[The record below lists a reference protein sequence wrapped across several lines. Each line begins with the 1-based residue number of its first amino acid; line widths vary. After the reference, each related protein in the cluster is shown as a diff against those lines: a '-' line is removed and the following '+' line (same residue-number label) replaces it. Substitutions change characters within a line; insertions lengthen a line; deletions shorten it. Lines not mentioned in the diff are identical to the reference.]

1 MSTYKITVINRTGK
15 QVCTGI
21 DPSGNYSGS
30 TMVGSLANGVLNP
43 GVTSGFVFSGN
54 AGPYQVGYITVLS
67 GNNMLSGGKTGYNG
81 IVVYDVYPNAI
92 VTIATEVGARPSEA
106 ADKE

>member
-21 DPSGNYSGS
+21 DPAYFASGG
-30 TMVGSLANGVLNP
+30 TVAGTLANGVLNP

-54 AGPYQVGYITVLS
+54 AGPYQVGYLTVLS
-67 GNNMLSGGKTGYNG
+67 GNNLLSNHAGHNG

-92 VTIATEVGARPSEA
+92 VTIATEVGARPA
-106 ADKE
+106 AETE

>member
-1 MSTYKITVINRTGK
+1 
-15 QVCTGI
+15 
-21 DPSGNYSGS
+21 
-30 TMVGSLANGVLNP
+30 
-43 GVTSGFVFSGN
+43 
-54 AGPYQVGYITVLS
+54 VGYITVLS
-67 GNNMLSGGKTGYNG
+67 GNNMLANHSYHNG

>member
-21 DPSGNYSGS
+21 DPSGYGPGING
-30 TMVGSLANGVLNP
+30 VLANGVLNP

-54 AGPYQVGYITVLS
+54 AGPYQVGYLTVLS
-67 GNNMLSGGKTGYNG
+67 GNNLLSTHSYHNG

-106 ADKE
+106 AAKE